1 MCKRLDNPVELIQR
15 FGTFTRL
22 YFMLLAATFIGLS
35 LVIIFAAIFL
45 AHFVDQIAQQTG
57 MGRSIAGLVLLAG
70 ATSLPEL
77 SVGYA
82 AIAQQ
87 AADLTAGGVLGS
99 SLVNLLILALVDLV
113 FRQNAFSPA
122 AKEHILSALIGAL
135 LTALI
140 LVAMWLGWGQVI
152 YRFGPFSLAVI
163 VAYLLGAR
171 LVYNNQSDTPEA
183 NSDGNEEENKD
194 GDVKALDPLADE
206 TQKSFWSLL
215 KAIVGFVVA
224 TAVIYFV
231 APVLAAKGDEIAE
244 VTGLGRTFV
253 GTLLLA
259 GVTSLP
265 EAVSTITAVRIGAIG
280 MAIGNIFGSNAFNML
295 IFAILDVATPGSLM
309 ASVSQT
315 HVFTAGCV
323 LIATTVAMMAV
334 AYQPKRRNWLLDPGS
349 AWIVAVVILGL
360 YLVYL
365 QG

>member
-1 MCKRLDNPVELIQR
+1 M
-15 FGTFTRL
+15 F
-22 YFMLLAATFIGLS
+22 LAATFVGLS
-35 LVIIFAAIFL
+35 IVIIVAAIFL

-82 AIAQQ
+82 AIAQG
-87 AADLTAGGVLGS
+87 APDLTAGGVLGS

-113 FRQNAFSPA
+113 FRQGAFSPA
-122 AKEHILSALIGAL
+122 AKEHTLSALVGAL

-140 LVAMWLGWGQVI
+140 LIAMWLDWELVV
-152 YRFGPFSLAVI
+152 YRFGPLSLAVI
-163 VAYLLGAR
+163 VVYLLGAR
-171 LVYNNQSDTPEA
+171 LVYNNQPDAPEA
-183 NSDGNEEENKD
+183 KPAETEAGDE
-194 GDVKALDPLADE
+194 GDVKALDPLAEDSE
-206 TQKSFWSLL
+206 KSIGALI
-215 KAIVGFVVA
+215 KAIAGFAVA

-265 EAVSTITAVRIGAIG
+265 EAVSTITAIRIGAVG

-295 IFAILDVATPGSLM
+295 IFALLDVATPGALM
-309 ASVSQT
+309 AMVSDT
-315 HVFTAGCV
+315 HVLTAGCV
-323 LIATTVAMMAV
+323 MVATAV
-334 AYQPKRRNWLLDPGS
+334 ALMGITYQSKRKNWLLDPGS
-349 AWIVAVVILGL
+349 AWIVAVVIYGL